1 MFEIRLKG
9 TANAMETQNLF
20 GLSPLSV
27 GLFLVSAINGDAK
40 LENRK
45 FTFEDYDIPFYMII
59 RKIEGIGNTD
69 GKSLYSPKVYSLK
82 RSVQITGEG
91 KAKTKGGIKTYET
104 ILDRPMVNYDISVV
118 VPDDSY
124 LESVK
129 SSLNRESFDFVR
141 FMGHM
146 PSQVK
151 IREGVESLTDKIGG
165 YLVYER
171 PLKEKNVKAYI
182 DEIQYPNEEKT
193 RVLPAVL
200 GYLFLEE
207 APEKTIRKGVE
218 YDSWFAEPLFGLVN
232 VKSIYQLVKEKGEE
246 EVMKHSWY
254 FKQNKNSIEI
264 KTTKKN

>member
-27 GLFLVSAINGDAK
+27 GLFLVSAANGEAK
-40 LENRK
+40 IQNKK
-45 FTFEDYDIPFYMII
+45 FTFENYDIPFYLII
-59 RKIEGIGNTD
+59 RKIERVGNTERE
-69 GKSLYSPKVYSLK
+69 SLYSPKAYLLR
-82 RSVQITGEG
+82 RSVQVTGEG
-91 KAKTKGGIKTYET
+91 KAKSKGGIKTYET
-104 ILDRPMVNYDISVV
+104 VLDRPMVNYDISIV
-118 VPDDSY
+118 VPNDDY
-124 LESVK
+124 LDSVK
-129 SSLNRESFDFVR
+129 ESLDKESFDFVR
-141 FMGHM
+141 FMGHA

-151 IREGVESLTDKIGG
+151 IRENVESLTDKIGG
-165 YLVYER
+165 DLVYER
-171 PLKEKNVKAYI
+171 PLKEKSVKAYV

-200 GYLFLEE
+200 GYLFLEK

-218 YDSWFAEPLFGLVN
+218 YDSWIAEPLFGLVN
-232 VKSIYQLVKEKGEE
+232 VKSVYQLVKEKGEE

-264 KTTKKN
+264 KTIKN